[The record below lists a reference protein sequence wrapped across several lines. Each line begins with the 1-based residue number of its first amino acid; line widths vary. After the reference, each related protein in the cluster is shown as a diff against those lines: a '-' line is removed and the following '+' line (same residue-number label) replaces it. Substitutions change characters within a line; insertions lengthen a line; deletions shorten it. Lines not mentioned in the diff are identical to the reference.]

1 MSLRKSFRCRA
12 AALLVLVAGPAAV
25 PAFAGTAALVS
36 ALDTMMVAL
45 APDSARS
52 SLTVRR
58 TYQDHLDLL
67 VLNGYTDIEGA
78 LDNGGLVPLPADPA
92 RFNFAPRL
100 QGPHPIGEKD
110 IANQASYIAARPET
124 IGMLIEIARRVKSG
138 PLEITSLVRHGGY
151 QDALRTT
158 NTNANT
164 SVPMHTM
171 GLAVDIALVN
181 SSLETAYEVRDVLLA
196 MQRKGDILFVGERR
210 QLVFHVVPH
219 PARLGHFTDVYIRKV
234 GLPPTSQ
241 SAHVFAKGPASK
253 QRRVRGVATVTAE
266 VLAVQPME
274 EMSAMSAADRP
285 IAGQAG
291 RRSLSASPSA
301 IEKAAVTAGTT
312 LQRGFLLLGALLLA
326 TWRIAARP
334 SVRPR
339 LFDFHS

>member
-1 MSLRKSFRCRA
+1 MSLRKSFRYRA

-25 PAFAGTAALVS
+25 PAFAGTAAFVS

-58 TYQDHLDLL
+58 TYHEHLDLL

-78 LDNGGLVPLPADPA
+78 LDNGGLVPLPDDPA
-92 RFNFAPRL
+92 RFNLAPRL
-100 QGPHPIGEKD
+100 EGPHPIGEKD
-110 IANQASYIAARPET
+110 IANQASYIAARPST

-138 PLEITSLVRHGGY
+138 PLEITSLVRHGEY
-151 QDALRTT
+151 QDALRAT
-158 NTNANT
+158 NTNATT

-181 SSLETAYEVRDVLLA
+181 SSLETAYEVRDVLVA
-196 MQRKGDILFVGERR
+196 MQQRGDILFVGERR

-219 PARLGHFTDVYIRKV
+219 PARLGYFTDVYIRKV

-241 SAHVFAKGPASK
+241 SAHVFAKAPASK
-253 QRRVRGVATVTAE
+253 KQKMRGVATVTTE
-266 VLAVQPME
+266 VIAVQPME
-274 EMSAMSAADRP
+274 PPPAAAVLATP
-285 IAGQAG
+285 
-291 RRSLSASPSA
+291 RSLSSSSSA
-301 IEKAAVTAGTT
+301 FEKAAATAGVT

>member
-1 MSLRKSFRCRA
+1 MSLRKSFRYRA

-25 PAFAGTAALVS
+25 PAFAGTAAFVS
-36 ALDTMMVAL
+36 AHDTMMIAL

-58 TYQDHLDLL
+58 TYQEHLDLL

-92 RFNFAPRL
+92 RFNLSPRL
-100 QGPHPIGEKD
+100 EGLHPIGEKD
-110 IANQASYIAARPET
+110 IANQASYIAARPAT

-138 PLEITSLVRHGGY
+138 PLEITSLVRHGEY
-151 QDALRTT
+151 QDALRAT

-196 MQRKGDILFVGERR
+196 MQQKGDILFVGERR
-210 QLVFHVVPH
+210 QLVFHVVPA
-219 PARLGHFTDVYIRKV
+219 PARLGYFTDVYIRKV

-241 SAHVFAKGPASK
+241 SAHVFAKGPAAK
-253 QRRVRGVATVTAE
+253 KGRARGVATVTTE
-266 VLAVQPME
+266 VLAVQPVE
-274 EMSAMSAADRP
+274 EATGVGELGGVVP
-285 IAGQAG
+285 GP
-291 RRSLSASPSA
+291 RSLSSSASVL
-301 IEKAAVTAGTT
+301 EKAAITAGTAFE
-312 LQRGFLLLGALLLA
+312 RGFLLLAALLLA